1 MTKAISYQDIFIQ
14 AIKASIG
21 NLIWMKYL
29 RAFNKQDNGIILIP
43 HIREIQRV
51 TNDDALKAYLT
62 SFFCDDFLENDTI
75 SQYQYLIET
84 IPSKLDDAIWDSI
97 LFDVE
102 SKLIERIDRMFLSNT
117 KDCLVFIERTK
128 SSPLFFGED
137 FDQLICPFILEEST
151 LFTLRQNIDINFDE
165 ESINNDDGIYSVD
178 WNTIVRIHNPLDFS
192 PLYLNQKL
200 IRNKRI
206 MKLITFMTSTIII
219 ELKNCFKIKTSNGN
233 QINFYKIR

>member
-1 MTKAISYQDIFIQ
+1 MMKAISCQDIFIQ

-137 FDQLICPFILEEST
+137 FDQLICPFIKN
-151 LFTLRQNIDINFDE
+151 LRCLHYGKILI
-165 ESINNDDGIYSVD
+165 SILMRNLSIMMMGYIPLIGIQ
-178 WNTIVRIHNPLDFS
+178 LCA
-192 PLYLNQKL
+192 
-200 IRNKRI
+200 
-206 MKLITFMTSTIII
+206 STIH
-219 ELKNCFKIKTSNGN
+219 
-233 QINFYKIR
+233 